1 MQRGLGWGGRSG
13 GPCWTGRAWALCSS
27 AALLL
32 GCAASAPPKAR
43 DPASITQKPGG
54 NQGLAGLLQA
64 AQKAEAAGDWARAE
78 SEYARA
84 ERQGHSPA
92 SRAELGLITGRYHEL
107 WNEWGESK
115 DLHLVYLSAQAL
127 RRVGQ
132 VERAQQHLA
141 LGFGWKEDALEQ
153 GSCLPASEAKP
164 EEVSLRA
171 RALLLRGELELEMGQ
186 RDRAKNSLGA
196 LLACAQAA
204 REESA
209 PPLLV
214 YAGRA
219 ASLLREHELGNDL
232 FNAAETRL
240 DEQRFPREQRD
251 LLLFRGALFLEKND
265 PGQAQEIGEDLQR
278 LFPQQLEVKAFLA
291 QLLSE
296 TQFDFAATEQAA
308 QAILK
313 DNPRHTGALFLL
325 AGTELRDM
333 NLKASAAYLERGLR
347 VNPRDVD
354 LLSLRAALRFLSEDR
369 AGFEAQLAELQQ
381 LSPGNVRP
389 YLVVAEYAEWEHRYP
404 DLEKLMR
411 RATRLDRDAA
421 ELRTR
426 LGLTLVRAGSD
437 AAGVVE
443 LNRAYDLDPYNVRVV
458 NTLNLYEKLVVE
470 NYVSVEQG
478 PFRYRFPK
486 DAAELLQRYVPRLV
500 EQAYHEMRAR
510 YGYTPPWP
518 IDIELYQ
525 TPEQFAVRTSG
536 VPQIG
541 IQGVCFGHKLAT
553 VSPLGAP
560 GNLGMTLWHEL
571 GHVFHIGLSNYR
583 VPRYLTEGMAEWE
596 TARRGVGW
604 SRELDRELFEVRRDG
619 ALPPLSQMSR
629 AFTHARRGQDVAAA
643 YYASGILSEWLV
655 ERFGQERTV
664 AVLREMGREKLAQQ
678 VVPEVL
684 GQSWAELDA
693 GFEAHL
699 TEKLRPLA
707 QQFTPQSPRD
717 ELSELRP
724 LLQKNPHDADLR
736 LRLALSLL
744 AEGEVKEAK
753 SVLATLV
760 YGSSA
765 RIDAGQLVH
774 LGGDVPIRDEEAERR
789 AVRRVKELLNLT
801 PGSRLIVSGEPA
813 TVLASR
819 LDSYQGEMRGRSLH
833 GFIERQTLEP
843 RVDFAAGALS
853 IEFAAAGSA
862 RHASAE
868 AVVKAWQSGMDL
880 VPLNEGGWA
889 PLPRGWLEQH
899 GRRVADLLDAKR
911 ASANA
916 PLPGYALPG
925 LVQLCADLGQD
936 PPGDLQRLR
945 PLITGFE
952 GIPDAERPSDLQ
964 AELRDYQRQGV
975 NWLCFLRD
983 AGLGATLADDMGLGK
998 TLQALC
1004 AIRGRTL
1011 VVAPRSVLFNWQ
1023 KEAARFRTKLSS
1035 HVYHGPKRALD
1046 PNADLTITTYAVM
1059 RIDQELLSSQSWDM
1073 VILDEAQTI
1082 KNPDSQVAQAAYR
1095 LNAKFRVTLSGTPVE
1110 NRLEELWS
1118 QFRFTNPGLL
1128 GGRQYFQDQYERPI
1142 AEGKPDAARSLRSK
1156 IRPFL
1161 LRRMKSEVA
1170 KELPPRTNLS
1180 IECNLS
1186 EEERAVYD
1194 AIRAAGQKEIV
1205 ERLQAGGNVMQA
1217 LELLLRLRQAAC
1229 HSALVP
1235 GQQAQGS
1242 TKIQELLAALE
1253 QAAAEGHKAL
1263 VFSQWTGFL
1272 DLIEPHLKA
1281 AELRWLRLDG
1291 STRDRQGVV
1300 DGFQTPSGPPILLAS
1315 LKAGG
1320 TGLNLTAAD
1329 HVFLMDLW
1337 WNPAVEDQA
1346 ADRAHRIGQERPV
1359 FVHRL
1364 VAKDTVE
1371 ERIVA
1376 LQERKRGI
1384 ADAALGDAD
1393 QAGGLTREDLLALL
1407 E

>member
-1 MQRGLGWGGRSG
+1 MSIDE
-13 GPCWTGRAWALCSS
+13 TF
-27 AALLL
+27 
-32 GCAASAPPKAR
+32 KAIR
-43 DPASITQKPGG
+43 QACPANT
-54 NQGLAGLLQA
+54 
-64 AQKAEAAGDWARAE
+64 W
-78 SEYARA
+78 
-84 ERQGHSPA
+84 
-92 SRAELGLITGRYHEL
+92 SRA
-107 WNEWGESK
+107 
-115 DLHLVYLSAQAL
+115 
-127 RRVGQ
+127 
-132 VERAQQHLA
+132 VE
-141 LGFGWKEDALEQ
+141 
-153 GSCLPASEAKP
+153 
-164 EEVSLRA
+164 
-171 RALLLRGELELEMGQ
+171 
-186 RDRAKNSLGA
+186 
-196 LLACAQAA
+196 
-204 REESA
+204 
-209 PPLLV
+209 
-214 YAGRA
+214 
-219 ASLLREHELGNDL
+219 
-232 FNAAETRL
+232 
-240 DEQRFPREQRD
+240 
-251 LLLFRGALFLEKND
+251 
-265 PGQAQEIGEDLQR
+265 
-278 LFPQQLEVKAFLA
+278 
-291 QLLSE
+291 
-296 TQFDFAATEQAA
+296 
-308 QAILK
+308 
-313 DNPRHTGALFLL
+313 
-325 AGTELRDM
+325 
-333 NLKASAAYLERGLR
+333 
-347 VNPRDVD
+347 
-354 LLSLRAALRFLSEDR
+354 
-369 AGFEAQLAELQQ
+369 
-381 LSPGNVRP
+381 
-389 YLVVAEYAEWEHRYP
+389 
-404 DLEKLMR
+404 
-411 RATRLDRDAA
+411 
-421 ELRTR
+421 
-426 LGLTLVRAGSD
+426 LVRAS
-437 AAGVVE
+437 AVAGVSEDAEEIVCRVRTPD
-443 LNRAYDLDPYNVRVV
+443 RALAPTVV
-458 NTLNLYEKLVVE
+458 LYPADEEWDCDCESKAPCCEHVAAAVIAARRAHQEGMTLPADQRSGAHL
-470 NYVSVEQG
+470 G
-478 PFRYRFPK
+478 YRFSSAPNHLVLQRFVVQPNG
-486 DAAELLQRYVPRLV
+486 AAELLDRSVSSIASSAADTRRLTPSQSDIAIDRLLGVKLHGPLTGESLEGVLLALAGAPDVELDGSPVSIESAPIKPVGYVCDHESGFKVVLEKDPRITQLIAPGVVKMGDRLGVLGETDATGRSLERLPSERVYGPRDVSLLVTEVLPQLIKRFNVEVRTERLPKLTRTLRPSVVLDV
-500 EQAYHEMRAR
+500 EQE
-510 YGYTPPWP
+510 
-518 IDIELYQ
+518 
-525 TPEQFAVRTSG
+525 
-536 VPQIG
+536 
-541 IQGVCFGHKLAT
+541 
-553 VSPLGAP
+553 
-560 GNLGMTLWHEL
+560 GNTL
-571 GHVFHIGLSNYR
+571 
-583 VPRYLTEGMAEWE
+583 
-596 TARRGVGW
+596 
-604 SRELDRELFEVRRDG
+604 
-619 ALPPLSQMSR
+619 
-629 AFTHARRGQDVAAA
+629 
-643 YYASGILSEWLV
+643 
-655 ERFGQERTV
+655 
-664 AVLREMGREKLAQQ
+664 
-678 VVPEVL
+678 
-684 GQSWAELDA
+684 
-693 GFEAHL
+693 
-699 TEKLRPLA
+699 
-707 QQFTPQSPRD
+707 
-717 ELSELRP
+717 
-724 LLQKNPHDADLR
+724 
-736 LRLALSLL
+736 
-744 AEGEVKEAK
+744 

-760 YGSSA
+760 YGTSA
-765 RIDAGQLVH
+765 RIDAGQMVH

-853 IEFAAAGSA
+853 IEFAATGGA

-889 PLPRGWLEQH
+889 PLPKGWLEQH
-899 GRRVADLLDAKR
+899 GRRVSDLLDAKR

-952 GIPDAERPSDLQ
+952 GIPDAERPSDLH

-1011 VVAPRSVLFNWQ
+1011 VVCPRSVLFNWQ
-1023 KEAARFRTKLSS
+1023 KEAARFRTRLSS

-1046 PNADLTITTYAVM
+1046 PNADLIITTYAVL
-1059 RIDQELLSSQSWDM
+1059 RIDQELLSSQTWDA

-1186 EEERAVYD
+1186 EDERAVYD

-1281 AELRWLRLDG
+1281 ADLRWLRLDG

-1346 ADRAHRIGQERPV
+1346 ADRAHRIGQQRPV